1 MAGTITHQWNGTIL
15 TITSDS
21 GSSSMD
27 LKGIQGDTGPRGPQG
42 PAGSVGATGPAGI
55 QGEPGPAGPTAEV
68 DYTRLDGYLQLDG
81 GTMTGGLA
89 MGSNKI
95 TGLAKPES
103 ATDAANKSYVDE
115 TVAAFAT
122 SGSVDLSGYT
132 TKEYV
137 DNAVAG
143 METNLDGY
151 ATVEYVDAKPKW
163 YFSEL
168 TPAEWKNG
176 DIWLRP
182 VEE

>member
-42 PAGSVGATGPAGI
+42 PAGSVGLPGPAGI

-68 DYTRLDGYLQLDG
+68 DYSRLDGYLQTTG

-89 MGSNKI
+89 MGNNKI
-95 TGLAKPES
+95 TGLANPES
-103 ATDAANKSYVDE
+103 ATDVANKSYVDE
-115 TVAAFAT
+115 TVAKAVS
-122 SGSVDLSGYT
+122 SGTVDLSGYT

-137 DNAVAG
+137 DNAVSG
-143 METNLDGY
+143 MEGNFDSY
-151 ATVEYVDAKPKW
+151 ATIEYVDKKPKW

-168 TPAEWKNG
+168 SPTDWKPG